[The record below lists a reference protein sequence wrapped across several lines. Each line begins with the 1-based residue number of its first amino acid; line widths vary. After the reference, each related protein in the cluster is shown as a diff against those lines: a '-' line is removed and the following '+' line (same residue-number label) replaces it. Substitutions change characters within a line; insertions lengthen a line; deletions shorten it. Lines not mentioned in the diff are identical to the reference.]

1 MDLLMSDALHF
12 VLECHLAN
20 FAFEGTNT
28 FHVIVQEFLG
38 GEFLVAKRTFK
49 RRVFLLSWQ
58 PQRSIVVF
66 LFVCFTSM
74 FVDKIFLTKLALVPC
89 GVRLHVIFTLSPGY
103 ILLVTK

>member
-1 MDLLMSDALHF
+1 MSDALHF
-12 VLECHLAN
+12 VPECHLAN

-28 FHVIVQEFLG
+28 FQVIVQEFLG

-66 LFVCFTSM
+66 LFVCFTSE
-74 FVDKIFLTKLALVPC
+74 FADKSFLTKLALVPC
-89 GVRLHVIFTLSPGY
+89 GVRLHVIFALSPAN
-103 ILLVTK
+103 ILLVAK